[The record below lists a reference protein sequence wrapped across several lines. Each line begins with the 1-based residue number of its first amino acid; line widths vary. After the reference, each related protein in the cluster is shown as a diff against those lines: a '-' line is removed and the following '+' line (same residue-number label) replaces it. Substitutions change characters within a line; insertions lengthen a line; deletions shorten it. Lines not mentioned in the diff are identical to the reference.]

1 MRLFG
6 YYAWHSFINQVKKLL
21 HTWVLIFIVVCA
33 LMGGLIGY
41 MAASLSD
48 TASESEQ
55 FYEDVTD
62 IMDLEESMPAEEEP
76 AEPAEQEAAEE
87 TEGEPEESLMPV
99 SGGAI
104 LELAVGALVFIY
116 LMYRALTADKNG
128 SAIFQPADAI
138 LLFGSPMTPQA
149 VLFFRLMTQLGA
161 MLALTIYMGLQI
173 PNLVLNVGM
182 TLPAAVAALG
192 AWLFSLF
199 MGTVL
204 STLIYLLCDQ
214 YEFVRKNLH
223 KILYGLVAVVALGFL
238 AFRRSTELPLWE
250 AADAFFN
257 SKISRFIPLW
267 GWIKALPAYANE
279 GNYLGVAVMVVLN
292 ALMIF
297 ALITVIRRIP
307 ADFYEDAAA
316 KSEETAAL
324 RKKAQEGIG
333 VAVRTSKR
341 KKSEKIERDGFRFG
355 AGANVFFYKALYNR
369 WRFARFHFVTATTTT
384 YLAAALGMA
393 AVLLFIAESRVYAPV
408 TFTLG
413 VLVFFRSLGNP
424 LGEDTKMDYFRSIPE
439 SSAKKIFWSLLGGNV
454 NSLLDLLPGAVL
466 AGILLRTS
474 PFEVIG
480 SLAFILTVDLFST
493 IVGTFID
500 LSVPV
505 NAGKTVKQYV
515 QVFFIYFGLLPD
527 IAVIAVCSIYGHD
540 ALGLVLA
547 AFVNLL
553 LTGVFFVIT
562 PRLLE
567 PVERPHLEPL
577 AEPDAEAQRSAR
589 RTIGG
594 AEFAAFVF
602 LIASVVAQI
611 ASGVLG
617 KVFADVLPDNGW
629 TFWIMN
635 MGPIYLIG
643 VPAALLVFAQI
654 KSSPPRGDTPS
665 AGLTARAFFICE
677 FAMYAGNILGMLV
690 MMKLQ
695 DYMQTETTN
704 PVLVLT
710 DQGGILQRL
719 VFFVIMA
726 PVFEELIFRKMLIDR
741 IRPYGEGLS
750 ILMSGLMFGLFHGN
764 FSQFFYATL
773 MGMVLA
779 YVYLRTGKLRNTIL
793 LHSLINL
800 NGGVISIEIV
810 KRIPL
815 EMSLGDILQLGEIP
829 PAIIIYIGYLM
840 MILGFG
846 VIGAVFFF
854 SGLPRMKL
862 ARGEKELPFKTG
874 SKIAFANIG
883 WILFFIGT
891 AALFVWSFMP

>member
-62 IMDLEESMPAEEEP
+62 IMDLEESMPAEEEH
-76 AEPAEQEAAEE
+76 AEPSEQEAAEE
-87 TEGEPEESLMPV
+87 TEGESEESLMPV

-355 AGANVFFYKALYNR
+355 AGANVCLYQ
-369 WRFARFHFVTATTTT
+369 ARYHRGGRARVPFVAATPTT
-384 YLAAALGMA
+384 
-393 AVLLFIAESRVYAPV
+393 
-408 TFTLG
+408 
-413 VLVFFRSLGNP
+413 
-424 LGEDTKMDYFRSIPE
+424 
-439 SSAKKIFWSLLGGNV
+439 
-454 NSLLDLLPGAVL
+454 
-466 AGILLRTS
+466 
-474 PFEVIG
+474 
-480 SLAFILTVDLFST
+480 
-493 IVGTFID
+493 
-500 LSVPV
+500 
-505 NAGKTVKQYV
+505 
-515 QVFFIYFGLLPD
+515 
-527 IAVIAVCSIYGHD
+527 
-540 ALGLVLA
+540 
-547 AFVNLL
+547 
-553 LTGVFFVIT
+553 
-562 PRLLE
+562 
-567 PVERPHLEPL
+567 
-577 AEPDAEAQRSAR
+577 
-589 RTIGG
+589 
-594 AEFAAFVF
+594 
-602 LIASVVAQI
+602 
-611 ASGVLG
+611 
-617 KVFADVLPDNGW
+617 
-629 TFWIMN
+629 
-635 MGPIYLIG
+635 
-643 VPAALLVFAQI
+643 
-654 KSSPPRGDTPS
+654 
-665 AGLTARAFFICE
+665 
-677 FAMYAGNILGMLV
+677 
-690 MMKLQ
+690 
-695 DYMQTETTN
+695 
-704 PVLVLT
+704 
-710 DQGGILQRL
+710 
-719 VFFVIMA
+719 
-726 PVFEELIFRKMLIDR
+726 
-741 IRPYGEGLS
+741 
-750 ILMSGLMFGLFHGN
+750 
-764 FSQFFYATL
+764 
-773 MGMVLA
+773 
-779 YVYLRTGKLRNTIL
+779 
-793 LHSLINL
+793 
-800 NGGVISIEIV
+800 
-810 KRIPL
+810 
-815 EMSLGDILQLGEIP
+815 
-829 PAIIIYIGYLM
+829 
-840 MILGFG
+840 
-846 VIGAVFFF
+846 
-854 SGLPRMKL
+854 
-862 ARGEKELPFKTG
+862 
-874 SKIAFANIG
+874 
-883 WILFFIGT
+883 
-891 AALFVWSFMP
+891 